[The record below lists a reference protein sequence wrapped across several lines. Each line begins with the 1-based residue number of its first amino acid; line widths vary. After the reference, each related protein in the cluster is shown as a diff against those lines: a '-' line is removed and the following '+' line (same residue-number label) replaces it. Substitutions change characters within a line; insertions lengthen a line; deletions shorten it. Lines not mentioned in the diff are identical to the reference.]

1 LEQAASGVERLRNFL
16 REHPPGEGGGGVH
29 DSFVIAR
36 RDGFLDALADD
47 FNTPR
52 AMAEVFELVSEANK
66 RNLPGA
72 SDAIVELLEIVGLG
86 SLAGAEDGPDAEAER
101 LLAERE
107 QARGERDFERA
118 DRIRDQLSGRGWEV
132 RDGPDG
138 ARLVRRG

>member
-1 LEQAASGVERLRNFL
+1 
-16 REHPPGEGGGGVH
+16 VH
-29 DSFVIAR
+29 DSFVTAR

-52 AMAEVFELVSEANK
+52 AMAEVFDLVSEGNK
-66 RNLPGA
+66 RYLPGA

-86 SLAGAEDGPDAEAER
+86 SLASADDGPDAEAER

-118 DRIRDQLSGRGWEV
+118 DRIREQLSGRGWEV